1 MASRA
6 EAPGRTLIGREAE
19 LAAVR
24 EVLDRAADGQS
35 ETLLVFG
42 EAGVGKTALVQHAAA
57 GARPPTLLLSGVCL
71 PLQSISV
78 PLLPLRAASRGSTG
92 LQWPHPWPLDGLDAI
107 EQAPCVAG
115 CLVAGGGKRRTGGL
129 AG

>member
-6 EAPGRTLIGREAE
+6 EAPGRTLTGREAE

-42 EAGVGKTALVQHAAA
+42 EAGV
-57 GARPPTLLLSGVCL
+57 ARLRSSSTRL
-71 PLQSISV
+71 PE
-78 PLLPLRAASRGSTG
+78 P
-92 LQWPHPWPLDGLDAI
+92 D
-107 EQAPCVAG
+107 
-115 CLVAGGGKRRTGGL
+115 RRRCC
-129 AG
+129 

>member
-6 EAPGRTLIGREAE
+6 EAPGRTLTGREAE

-42 EAGVGKTALVQHAAA
+42 EVGVGKTASSSTR
-57 GARPPTLLLSGVCL
+57 RPEPD
-71 PLQSISV
+71 
-78 PLLPLRAASRGSTG
+78 SRR
-92 LQWPHPWPLDGLDAI
+92 
-107 EQAPCVAG
+107 C
-115 CLVAGGGKRRTGGL
+115 C
-129 AG
+129 